1 MSPPPSTFK
10 TMSPTFKPKIA
21 IIGAGP
27 AGLTLARLLHLQNI
41 PFTIFESE
49 ASANARSQGGTLDLR
64 TATGL
69 AAITAC
75 GLYDEFLKLARYDGE
90 ALKIMDKKGK
100 VWFSAK
106 GSGVDGGKKKKK
118 DARPEIDRVVLRKL
132 LLESVPG
139 ESIKWGRKL
148 KRVSQESG
156 SGDVRMVFEDGEEVV
171 GFDLVVGTDGCW
183 SKTRAFLSDEVP
195 AYSGVCGI
203 EQNISNA
210 EERFPEI
217 CGLVNRGSVFIF
229 GDGKSVNAQQLGDG
243 SIKVAEYGARDVSW
257 PKEHDAAKMDAVAIK
272 SLLLE
277 EHGDWGPEVKKM
289 LESVDENGATMRT
302 LFMLPIGFRWENK
315 PGVTVIGD
323 AAHVMVPF
331 AGEGA
336 NLSMAD
342 SLYLA
347 QWIQKSTD
355 KASLHGNVAKFEQE
369 LFVRAKPVQQ
379 ISFDNM
385 KDMFFTPGAPRTAI
399 ESYLTRMVKH
409 MAGPVIGTLAG
420 AAIYTYYWGFKL
432 MN

>member
-1 MSPPPSTFK
+1 MSPS
-10 TMSPTFKPKIA
+10 FKPKIA

-49 ASANARSQGGTLDLR
+49 ASPDARSQGGTLDLR
-64 TATGL
+64 SATGL

-75 GLYDEFLKLARYDGE
+75 GLYEEFLNVARFDGE
-90 ALKIMDKKGK
+90 ALKITDKGGK

-106 GSGVDGGKKKKK
+106 GGGVDAGKRRKK
-118 DARPEIDRVVLRKL
+118 DARPEIDRIVLRKL
-132 LLESVPG
+132 LLKSVPG
-139 ESIKWGRKL
+139 ESIKWGKRL
-148 KRVSQESG
+148 KRISQESG
-156 SGDVRMVFEDGEEVV
+156 GGDLRMVFEGGEEIA
-171 GFDLVVGTDGCW
+171 GFDLVVGADGCW
-183 SKTRAFLSDEVP
+183 SKTRSFLSDEVP
-195 AYSGVCGI
+195 AYAGICGI
-203 EQNISNA
+203 EQHISNA

-217 CGLVNRGSVFIF
+217 HALVNRGSVFAY
-229 GDGKSVNAQQLGDG
+229 GDGKSITLQQIGDG
-243 SIKVAEYGARDVSW
+243 SIKVVDYGIRDISWSEEHDVSR
-257 PKEHDAAKMDAVAIK
+257 MDGVAIK

-277 EHGDWGPEVKKM
+277 EHKDWASELKRTF
-289 LESVDENGATMRT
+289 EAVDTNSAMART

-342 SLYLA
+342 GMYLA
-347 QWIQKSTD
+347 QWIQKSTNSI
-355 KASLHGNVAKFEQE
+355 SLQENIFKFEQE
-369 LFVRAKPVQQ
+369 LFARAKPVQQ

-385 KDMFFTPGAPRTAI
+385 KDMFLTPGAPRTTI
-399 ESYLTRMVKH
+399 ESFLARMVKQ
-409 MAGPVIGTLAG
+409 MGGPVVGTLAG
-420 AAIYTYYWGFKL
+420 AAIYTYYWGYKL

>member
-1 MSPPPSTFK
+1 MSPPFSTFE

-49 ASANARSQGGTLDLR
+49 ASTNARSQGGTLDLR

-75 GLYDEFLKLARYDGE
+75 GLYDKFLKLARYDGE

-139 ESIKWGRKL
+139 ETIKWGRKL
-148 KRVSQESG
+148 MSVSQESG

-171 GFDLVVGTDGCW
+171 GFDLVVGADGCW

-203 EQNISNA
+203 EQNILDA
-210 EERFPEI
+210 EKRFPEI
-217 CGLVNRGSVFIF
+217 HGLVNRGSVFIF

-243 SIKVAEYGARDVSW
+243 SIKVAEYGARGL
-257 PKEHDAAKMDAVAIK
+257 AIK

-302 LFMLPIGFRWENK
+302 LFMLPIGFHWDHK

-347 QWIQKSTD
+347 QWIKKSTD

-385 KDMFFTPGAPRTAI
+385 KDMFFTPGAPRTTI

-409 MAGPVIGTLAG
+409 MAGPVVGTLAG
-420 AAIYTYYWGFKL
+420 AASYAYYWGFKL
-432 MN
+432 TN